1 MMKLERF
8 KKNKLPVNWA
18 TILIGWNGPG
28 KFTRILTGQEIIE
41 YALELIESDSNVL
54 EEVWLLVG
62 CNKNDT
68 EEIQDLLVKLASV
81 ECNEANEVLKWQIVL
96 LQDELEKIDK
106 RPLYGLLQL
115 TEFWDKFNYPSDS
128 PHIVQGMNNEVS
140 PEEYYTKENFDNL
153 IRAHNEWVE
162 KKLEFLARL

>member
-153 IRAHNEWVE
+153 IRAQNEWVE
-162 KKLEFLARL
+162 KKLEFLVRL